1 VAGLFPDAAWMVF
14 GFGDRDYVLAESPGL
29 GTSLAALWPG
39 PGAILVTGLRVAP
52 DAGFGAGASIP
63 LRLPPGGMAGVAGF
77 ITASLATPE
86 PLRPGP
92 YPGSLF
98 LPASRFY
105 SAFYTC
111 NTWTA
116 EGLAA
121 AGLPVEPAGILFAA
135 QVNALGEALRAAG
148 YDGAGRSPD
157 RAERALRAAPSGAKP
172 RSADAGRPAFEG
184 DLNLPRFRSAG
195 CV

>member
-1 VAGLFPDAAWMVF
+1 MAGALGGCAARLAGPGRPAEGGPRLHLVRRGWHTDLGLPAGVLDRRLAGLFPGAAWMVL

-29 GTSLAALWPG
+29 GTSLAALWPS

-52 DAGFGAGASIP
+52 DAAFGAAASIP
-63 LRLPPGGMAGVAGF
+63 LRLPPGGMEGVAGF
-77 ITASLATPE
+77 ITASLAAAE
-86 PLRPGP
+86 PLRAGP

-98 LPASRFY
+98 LPASREY

-121 AGLPVEPAGILFAA
+121 AGLPVVPAGILFAA
-135 QVNALGEALRAAG
+135 QINALGEALRAAG
-148 YDGAGRSPD
+148 YG
-157 RAERALRAAPSGAKP
+157 
-172 RSADAGRPAFEG
+172 
-184 DLNLPRFRSAG
+184 
-195 CV
+195 